1 MYSIRYSGLFKKQL
15 RLMSKRG
22 KDLTKINE
30 VVLLL
35 SETGNLP
42 AKYRPYKLKGDYSGY
57 WEAHINP
64 NWLIVW
70 EVNESVLVLILIA
83 TGSHSDLF

>member
-22 KDLTKINE
+22 KNLAKINE

-42 AKYRPYKLKGDYSGY
+42 ANYRPHKLKGDYTGY
-57 WEAHINP
+57 WEAHIEP
-64 NWLIVW
+64 DWLLVW
-70 EVNESVLVLILIA
+70 EIKESELVLILIA